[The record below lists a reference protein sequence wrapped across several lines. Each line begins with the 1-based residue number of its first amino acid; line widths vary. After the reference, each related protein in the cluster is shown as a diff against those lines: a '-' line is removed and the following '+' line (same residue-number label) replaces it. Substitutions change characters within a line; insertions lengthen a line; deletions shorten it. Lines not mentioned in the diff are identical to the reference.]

1 VPANTFTR
9 NDASSVFG
17 GGQIGYNYQISSFVL
32 GAEGDA
38 SWAHLSSSNFCPN
51 PFFTCGH
58 NVDFLASLRA
68 RVGFTPMD
76 RVLIYVTGGAAFADI
91 HHTALPP
98 GVAPF
103 VFTGTYSSTQV
114 GWALGGGLEYAF
126 TNNWSAKVEYLY
138 YGLGTS
144 TAAPG
149 TLSAANSTR
158 VTDNVNTVN
167 LGVNYRF

>member
-1 VPANTFTR
+1 
-9 NDASSVFG
+9 
-17 GGQIGYNYQISSFVL
+17 
-32 GAEGDA
+32 
-38 SWAHLSSSNFCPN
+38 
-51 PFFTCGH
+51 
-58 NVDFLASLRA
+58 
-68 RVGFTPMD
+68 
-76 RVLIYVTGGAAFADI
+76 
-91 HHTALPP
+91 
-98 GVAPF
+98 VAPF